1 MSGDLES
8 IEISL
13 SFLQKSQEELS
24 QSNLEENTFLKNLE
38 DSLLDSKN
46 QSGFSPEKN
55 TPRQMPGSQKELSFD
70 VSSMSQKTPIKPT
83 KTNEFFQAE
92 ETIPT
97 NKCLTKSNYNLANL
111 IVSNRLFCKI
121 CESDTVSIVNYEV
134 KKNNWLRSLVSIFKN
149 LKCCTEP
156 RSAEYVVVHRCR
168 ECLNVLA
175 RIYSAQSFSEVN

>member
-1 MSGDLES
+1 MSDDLES

-13 SFLQKSQEELS
+13 SFLQKAQEELS
-24 QSNLEENTFLKNLE
+24 QSNLEENTFFKNLE
-38 DSLLDSKN
+38 DSLLDSKH
-46 QSGFSPEKN
+46 QSGFSPDKN

-70 VSSMSQKTPIKPT
+70 ISSMSQKTPIQST
-83 KTNEFFQAE
+83 KNNEFLQAE

-111 IVSNRLFCKI
+111 TISNRLFCKN
-121 CESDTVSIVNYEV
+121 CENDTVSIVNYEM
-134 KKNNWLRSLVSIFKN
+134 KKENWLGSLFSIFKN

-156 RSAEYVVVHRCR
+156 RSTEYVVVHRCR

-175 RIYSAQSFSEVN
+175 RIYSAQSLSEVN